1 MMPRRNGAAEL
12 MDGEFRAGSRL
23 VTTNTHLGRT
33 AFMQRDVKL
42 GLALGILV
50 IGFAAAFC
58 FPRQSATDVAI
69 NPATGLKLAAV
80 DEDIRQERRRTFVGD
95 ELTPP
100 EQPTL
105 APVVDTD
112 LPPLQTAAMR
122 AQAEQRSAPDPIRR
136 DVPVPI
142 EAPAI
147 GSLAQLSQ
155 SAVVET
161 PEIEPTVEEFYTVE
175 SGDTLSA
182 VASKTLGSARK
193 FEAIY
198 DANRDVLAT
207 PNSLRIGMKLRIPQ
221 TAESVAKRP
230 AETTM
235 PVAQK
240 AIEQPRRNDEAPADR
255 RGMFSPV
262 RPMQAKSGDSITR

>member
-1 MMPRRNGAAEL
+1 M
-12 MDGEFRAGSRL
+12 
-23 VTTNTHLGRT
+23 H
-33 AFMQRDVKL
+33 RDVKL

-58 FPRQSATDVAI
+58 FPRQTATEVTI

-80 DEDIRQERRRTFVGD
+80 DDEIRLERRRTFVGD

-105 APVVDTD
+105 AEPVSTPAIDAD

-122 AQAEQRSAPDPIRR
+122 AQAAQKSAPDPIRR
-136 DVPVPI
+136 DVPPVESP
-142 EAPAI
+142 PAD
-147 GSLAQLSQ
+147 SLVQTP
-155 SAVVET
+155 VET
-161 PEIEPTVEEFYTVE
+161 PLIEPAVEETFYVVQ

-198 DANRDVLAT
+198 EANRDVMAT

-221 TAESVAKRP
+221 AAESVAKRQ
-230 AETTM
+230 AEPSA
-235 PVAQK
+235 PVVQK
-240 AIEQPRRNDEAPADR
+240 VLDLPRRSEEAPIDR

-262 RPMQAKSGDSITR
+262 RPMQARSGESVAR

>member
-1 MMPRRNGAAEL
+1 M
-12 MDGEFRAGSRL
+12 
-23 VTTNTHLGRT
+23 H
-33 AFMQRDVKL
+33 RDVKL

-58 FPRQSATDVAI
+58 FPRQSATDVTI
-69 NPATGLKLAAV
+69 SPAAGLKLAAV
-80 DEDIRQERRRTFVGD
+80 DDEIRLERRRTFVGD

-105 APVVDTD
+105 ADPLATPALDAD

-122 AQAEQRSAPDPIRR
+122 AQAAQRSAPDPIRR
-136 DVPVPI
+136 DVPPPV
-142 EAPAI
+142 EAAP
-147 GSLAQLSQ
+147 GSALVQ
-155 SAVVET
+155 SPVET
-161 PEIEPTVEEFYTVE
+161 PVIEPAVEETFYVVQ

-198 DANRDVLAT
+198 EANRDIMAT
-207 PNSLRIGMKLRIPQ
+207 PNSLKIGMKLRIPQ
-221 TAESVAKRP
+221 ASESVARRQTEP
-230 AETTM
+230 LA

-240 AIEQPRRNDEAPADR
+240 VIELPRRNDDAPIDR

-262 RPMQAKSGDSITR
+262 RPMQARSGDSIAR

>member
-1 MMPRRNGAAEL
+1 
-12 MDGEFRAGSRL
+12 
-23 VTTNTHLGRT
+23 
-33 AFMQRDVKL
+33 MQRDVKL

-58 FPRQSATDVAI
+58 FPRQPSGEVAM
-69 NPATGLKLAAV
+69 NPAAGLKLAAV

-105 APVVDTD
+105 APAIDTD

-122 AQAEQRSAPDPIRR
+122 AQAAQRSAPDPIRR
-136 DVPVPI
+136 DVPPPV
-142 EAPAI
+142 EAPEI
-147 GSLAQLSQ
+147 GSLAQGSV
-155 SAVVET
+155 ATPVVET
-161 PEIEPTVEEFYTVE
+161 PVMEPAVEEFYTVQ

-193 FEAIY
+193 FETIY

-221 TAESVAKRP
+221 TVESVAKRS
-230 AETTM
+230 AEATI

-240 AIEQPRRNDEAPADR
+240 LIELPRRNEESPIDR

>member
-1 MMPRRNGAAEL
+1 
-12 MDGEFRAGSRL
+12 
-23 VTTNTHLGRT
+23 
-33 AFMQRDVKL
+33 MQRDVKL

-58 FPRQSATDVAI
+58 FPRQPAAEVAM
-69 NPATGLKLAAV
+69 NPAAGLKLAAV

-105 APVVDTD
+105 AHAIDTD

-122 AQAEQRSAPDPIRR
+122 AQAAQRSAPDPIRR
-136 DVPVPI
+136 DVPPPV
-142 EAPAI
+142 EAPAV
-147 GSLAQLSQ
+147 GSLAVVAP
-155 SAVVET
+155 AVAT
-161 PEIEPTVEEFYTVE
+161 PVSEPAVEEFYTVQ

-193 FEAIY
+193 YEEIY
-198 DANRDVLAT
+198 EANRDLLAT

-221 TAESVAKRP
+221 TAESVVKRQAEP
-230 AETTM
+230 AN

-240 AIEQPRRNDEAPADR
+240 VIELPRRADEAPNDR
-255 RGMFSPV
+255 RGLFSPV
-262 RPMQAKSGDSITR
+262 RPMQARSGDSVAR